1 MITLF
6 TFGPAFGLP
15 DMSPFVTKA
24 EMLLKLAGLD
34 YRTDSNG
41 FSKAPKGKLPYI
53 DDDGEIIADS
63 TFIRRHIEAKYGID
77 FDKGLD
83 AEQRATA
90 WAFERMFEDHVYWT
104 VLHARWVDDGNF
116 NRGPRVYFDRMPM
129 PMRMIVAR
137 LARRQLKAQIMG
149 HGMGRHS
156 DAEIV
161 ALGTHSLDAA
171 AAFLGH
177 KTYMM
182 RYEPSGL
189 DATAF
194 AFLAGALCPL
204 FETPLRT
211 AAERHDNIKA
221 YVARMAERYYP
232 DYAEMRAWAA

>member
-1 MITLF
+1 MITLY

-34 YRTDSNG
+34 YRTDPNG
-41 FSKAPKGKLPYI
+41 FNKAPKGKLPYI
-53 DDDGEIIADS
+53 DDDGEVIADS
-63 TFIRRHIEAKYGID
+63 TFIRRHIERKYGID

-90 WAFERMFEDHVYWT
+90 WAFERMFEDHAYWT
-104 VLHARWVDDGNF
+104 FLHARWVDQGNF
-116 NRGPRVYFDRMPM
+116 DRGPRVYFERMPM
-129 PMRMIVAR
+129 PMRLIVPR
-137 LARRQLKAQIMG
+137 IARRQLKAQIMG
-149 HGMGRHS
+149 QGIGRHS

-161 ALGTHSLDAA
+161 ELGTRSLDAA
-171 AAFLGH
+171 AAFLGQ

-182 RYEPSGL
+182 GEELSGL

-194 AFLAGALCPL
+194 AFLAGALCPI

-221 YVARMAERYYP
+221 YVGRITERFYP
-232 DYAEMRAWAA
+232 DYGELLQWTA